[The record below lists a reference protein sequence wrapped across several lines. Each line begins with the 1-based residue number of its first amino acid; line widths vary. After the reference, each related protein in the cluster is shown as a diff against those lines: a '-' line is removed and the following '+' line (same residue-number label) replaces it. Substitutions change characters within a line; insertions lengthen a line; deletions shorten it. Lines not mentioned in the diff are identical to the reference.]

1 MSTFI
6 LSLFFLFG
14 IPSVWSRLAFD
25 SSEKY
30 VNLSIPV
37 TFCIVKLKSL
47 FFIYEFFFAGSQVPE
62 GPPRLAPDLPDL
74 PGGHQRVRHRRLGD
88 DLSVRLRA
96 ARELW
101 LRGELAALQRGGH
114 LQVRHLRVSAR
125 VLWPE
130 L

>member
-30 VNLSIPV
+30 IYLINYVLYKIYLGKF
-37 TFCIVKLKSL
+37 TFIFCT
-47 FFIYEFFFAGSQVPE
+47 GGQVPE

-74 PGGHQRVRHRRLGD
+74 PGGHQRVRHRGLGD
-88 DLSVRLRA
+88 DLPVRLRA
-96 ARELW
+96 ARKLW